1 MKKPLAALAAAFL
14 ALGVSQASA
23 HQYKPVPQPQP
34 HPHHSHHHHGD
45 SGFFL
50 GFQFGDP
57 YWNDPFWDAPVR
69 PVKRACTIERASE
82 KAFRMGINHQRITK
96 APGFIKIVGRN
107 HGDKVQVKFARAP
120 GCPIIR

>member
-1 MKKPLAALAAAFL
+1 MNKPLAALAAAFL

-23 HQYKPVPQPQP
+23 HQHKPVPQPHQ
-34 HPHHSHHHHGD
+34 HHHHHGQT
-45 SGFFL
+45 GFFL

-57 YWNDPFWDAPVR
+57 YWNDPYFHAPVR
-69 PVKRACTIERASE
+69 PVVRGCSIERASE

-96 APGFIKIVGRN
+96 APGFIKIVGKN